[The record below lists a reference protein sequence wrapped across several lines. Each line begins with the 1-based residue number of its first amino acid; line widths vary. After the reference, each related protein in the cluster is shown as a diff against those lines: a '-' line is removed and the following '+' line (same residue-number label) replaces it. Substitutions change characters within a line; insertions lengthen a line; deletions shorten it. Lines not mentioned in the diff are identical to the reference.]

1 MGESLRICD
10 QAIEMLRNTGRAFYL
25 LELLEMKA
33 RLLESMGQQL
43 QESEELRSAYQE
55 CTQLADLFRKL
66 SAEYSVP
73 AYMRDCV
80 YLYQQRWVFYIG
92 DVLRIRRE
100 MYGLTQKEL
109 CSGICSVKT
118 LRRAVPAAA
127 VFI

>member
-1 MGESLRICD
+1 M
-10 QAIEMLRNTGRAFYL
+10 
-25 LELLEMKA
+25 
-33 RLLESMGQQL
+33 
-43 QESEELRSAYQE
+43 
-55 CTQLADLFRKL
+55 
-66 SAEYSVP
+66 P

-118 LRRAVPAAA
+118 LRRAEKKESNMQQAYLGALLRRLGLSKEFQRA
-127 VFI
+127 RW